1 MSLSEETARVA
12 GGGKNT
18 LKTILQ
24 KLGVTV
30 GSEKID
36 QYPALAEKITGS
48 IGNYGLH
55 CWVRRSVTSG
65 TYTLSSVVNTP
76 YQVQLWN
83 RTDRDGYQDY
93 CTAIE
98 VDGAGVYTPVESTKA
113 TWTYQYDNVTQS
125 QLNALKGKFLLD
137 SSWNRVR
144 VYIPTSATVS
154 KGIVDSYYGIIFS
167 QYQTVI
173 GVPEKVGDW
182 ESVFSSERSTYPDSG
197 IKDGYY
203 YYYLGVPFES
213 FGKAANLVSEK
224 ISYLGTG
231 NYGESSPC
239 SLTFKI
245 PPKYVWWSY
254 QAYYDG
260 ASTSV
265 IGPGYGTIVDMDA
278 LKTTYTKGVGFS
290 SSNEHNTVYTK
301 KSADGRT
308 LTWYNTDSAMGQ
320 LNEAGDRYGFIA
332 FF

>member
-83 RTDRDGYQDY
+83 RTDRDGDQDY
-93 CTAIE
+93 CTALE
-98 VDGAGVYTPVESTKA
+98 VDGAGMYTPVESTKA
-113 TWTYQYDNVTQS
+113 TWTYRYDNVTQT
-125 QLNALKGKFLLD
+125 QLNYLKGKFLLD
-137 SSWNRVR
+137 TWGDLL

-154 KGIVDSYYGIIFS
+154 KGIVDNYYGIIFS

-182 ESVFSSERSTYPDSG
+182 ESVFSSERSAYPDSG

-231 NYGESSPC
+231 AYGESNPC
-239 SLTFKI
+239 SITFKL
-245 PPKYVWWSY
+245 PPKYVWWS
-254 QAYYDG
+254 AETNYDQEF
-260 ASTSV
+260 TRV
-265 IGPGYGTIVDMDA
+265 NGPSSGKILDMDA
-278 LKTTYTKGVGFS
+278 FKTTYTEAEGFYAS
-290 SSNEHNTVYTK
+290 SGNNTVYTK

-308 LTWYNTDSAMGQ
+308 ITWYNTDGAYEQ
-320 LNEAGDRYGFIA
+320 LNDVGYRYGFIA
-332 FF
+332 MF